1 MAAEEGAAPEAVV
14 ALRAELGLCKSE
26 RDALREEL
34 KDLKVR
40 EQLLL
45 TRVAELEA
53 KYEVRAPARVLPL
66 RNGPVLVSSPVCPTL
81 VPKPSQLAHRS

>member
-1 MAAEEGAAPEAVV
+1 MAEEGVAPEVVV

-26 RDALREEL
+26 RGALQEEL
-34 KDLKVR
+34 RSMKVK

-53 KYEVRAPARVLPL
+53 KYEVCFPCLAQWPGVRQP
-66 RNGPVLVSSPVCPTL
+66 SSLSYAQAITAC
-81 VPKPSQLAHRS
+81 A